1 MEDIVN
7 RQIEMISV
15 CAADGALTPDPLP
28 HGGRRAYAAH
38 RPDPAGRLLPALSYA
53 GVEAIQY
60 LCKTQL
66 GQQEAL
72 LELRYTVRTHR
83 WTLFRVVYGC
93 PG

>member
-1 MEDIVN
+1 MPVV
-7 RQIEMISV
+7 SWS
-15 CAADGALTPDPLP
+15 A
-28 HGGRRAYAAH
+28 
-38 RPDPAGRLLPALSYA
+38 
-53 GVEAIQY
+53 

-66 GQQEAL
+66 GPQEAL